1 MDLTD
6 SPHPAARRRLG
17 AIPARLPRLSFRR
30 RDRGPE
36 AASPAELHGP
46 LRAFRTA
53 ALWAVAI
60 VVGTADIAAFS
71 ESYRGLFEWAEHH
84 SLNGFWAA
92 AFPLQ
97 VDLFIVVGELV
108 LFIAMTDTWGRR
120 DQAGAWAVALLGLA
134 VSVAGNIG
142 HVHAHDLQTRGTAAV
157 PPVAAFGALWLG
169 LGVLKRILRKR
180 RQAASAAAE
189 TAQQAAG
196 TDRVT
201 EVTERVTEVLDG
213 LTGAVLLL
221 ARRAS
226 EPAPAPVETPLLAEL
241 LEAVRG
247 LGERL
252 AEPAPGAV
260 SSPVPVDAEDAAR
273 IAMEATAQAGNPLS
287 VNQLVTRYGLS
298 RAQATKVR
306 DAVVPVRYAAL
317 NGSAAG
323 A

>member
-6 SPHPAARRRLG
+6 SPRPAARRLLG

-30 RDRGPE
+30 RDRAPE
-36 AASPAELHGP
+36 AAPPAELHGP

-60 VVGTADIAAFS
+60 VVGTADAAAFS

-84 SLNGFWAA
+84 GLDGFWAA

-108 LFIAMTDTWGRR
+108 LFVAMLDTWGRR

-169 LGVLKRILRKR
+169 LGVLKRILRR
-180 RQAASAAAE
+180 RREAAAVA
-189 TAQQAAG
+189 AQSAQAGA
-196 TDRVT
+196 
-201 EVTERVTEVLDG
+201 ERDAVAAALDE
-213 LTGAVLLL
+213 LSGAVLLL
-221 ARRAS
+221 AQGAAQPP
-226 EPAPAPVETPLLAEL
+226 PAVPDHSALLREL
-241 LEAVRG
+241 LEAVRETSK
-247 LGERL
+247 L
-252 AEPAPGAV
+252 PGYGVAAII
-260 SSPVPVDAEDAAR
+260 PGDAEHAAR
-273 IAMEATAQAGNPLS
+273 IAMEATIQAGNPLS
-287 VNQLVTRYGLS
+287 QRQLEIRFGLT
-298 RAQATKVR
+298 RAQAAKVR
-306 DAVVPVRYAAL
+306 EAAGVL
-317 NGSAAG
+317 AELAGAPNGSAAG